1 MTMTYMRTDGGRA
14 AAGFKGSASDCATRA
29 LAIATGLTYQ
39 EAYDLINAYSKDEK
53 PSKQRR
59 GKSSARAGVHTV
71 TFKKVIADLGWEWTP
86 TMQIGSGCTVH
97 VREDELPD
105 GRLILNLSRHFAA
118 FIDGVLHDTHDSS
131 RDGTR
136 CVYGYWHKE
145 DAA

>member
-1 MTMTYMRTDGGRA
+1 MTYTHTDGGRA

-29 LAIATGLTYQ
+29 LALAAEIPYR
-39 EAYDLINAYSKDEK
+39 EAYNLINEYAAAEI
-53 PSKQRR
+53 PSRRRR
-59 GKSSARAGVHTV
+59 GKSSARTGVHTV
-71 TFKKVIADLGWEWTP
+71 TFKKVMADLGWEWTP

>member
-1 MTMTYMRTDGGRA
+1 MTYTHTDGGRA

-29 LAIATGLTYQ
+29 LALAAEIPYR
-39 EAYDLINAYSKDEK
+39 EAYNLINEYAAAEI
-53 PSKQRR
+53 PSRRRR
-59 GKSSARAGVHTV
+59 GKSSARTGVHTV
-71 TFKKVIADLGWEWTP
+71 TFKKVMADLGWEWTP

-118 FIDGVLHDTHDSS
+118 FIDGVLHDTHDGS

>member
-1 MTMTYMRTDGGRA
+1 MTYMRTGGGRA
-14 AAGFKGSASDCATRA
+14 AAGFKGTAFDCATRA
-29 LAIATGLTYQ
+29 LAIAAEIPYR
-39 EAYDLINAYSKDEK
+39 EAYNLINDYAAAEKFSK
-53 PSKQRR
+53 RR
-59 GKSSARAGVHTV
+59 RSKSSARTGVHAV
-71 TFKKVIADLGWEWTP
+71 TLGKLLADLGWEWTP

-131 RDGTR
+131 RGGTR

-145 DAA
+145 DAT

>member
-1 MTMTYMRTDGGRA
+1 MTYTHTDGGRA

-29 LAIATGLTYQ
+29 LALAAEIPYR
-39 EAYDLINAYSKDEK
+39 EAYNLINEYAAAEI
-53 PSKQRR
+53 PSRRRR
-59 GKSSARAGVHTV
+59 GKSSARTGVHTV
-71 TFKKVIADLGWEWTP
+71 TFKKVMADLGWEWTP

-97 VREDELPD
+97 VKEDELPD